1 MQGHVEIAR
10 ELMGQALI
18 RMQYAVAHL
27 VLREFNKKA
36 FEKA

>member
-10 ELMGQALI
+10 KLMGQAVI

-27 VLREFNKKA
+27 VLLECNKKA
-36 FEKA
+36 FQKA